1 MKDKEPRPKLDPR
14 VKIEVSLRPKD
25 KARMQAVAD
34 AEGKLLSRWAHDV
47 LHVELKW
54 AEKAARAGNPD
65 RAQVQSLG
73 AKP

>member
-1 MKDKEPRPKLDPR
+1 MTDKEPRRKLDPR

-34 AEGKLLSRWAHDV
+34 ANDKLLAGWAHDV
-47 LHVELKW
+47 LHAALDR
-54 AEKAARAGNPD
+54 AERATRVANPD
-65 RAQVQSLG
+65 REQVQSLG